1 MAVGIAVAIVVAT
14 RLQVFRQA
22 TAERVR
28 GFAAVGVY
36 IELEGYFVTPWQ
48 FLVPGDVV
56 VSADSPVFV
65 QAAVFNCSVHF
76 ENGRLVVTMV
86 LFFSLLSDIT

>member
-56 VSADSPVFV
+56 VYLF
-65 QAAVFNCSVHF
+65 
-76 ENGRLVVTMV
+76 RLLLCVRLIRLLCHVE
-86 LFFSLLSDIT
+86 SLLSEERLPLL